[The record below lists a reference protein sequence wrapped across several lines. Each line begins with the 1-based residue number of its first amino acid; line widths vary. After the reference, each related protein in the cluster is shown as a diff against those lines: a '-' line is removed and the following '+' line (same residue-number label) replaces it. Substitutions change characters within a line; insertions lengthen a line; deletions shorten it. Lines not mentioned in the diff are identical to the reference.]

1 MKSFYKKHFKNQSKH
16 SNIKLKYKHTDIH
29 TLKKFNKIAIIQTEQ
44 ITCVC
49 VLGGAVN
56 EWGKQVYSKPGVK

>member
-1 MKSFYKKHFKNQSKH
+1 MKSFYKKHFKTQSKH

-29 TLKKFNKIAIIQTEQ
+29 TLTKFNKIAIIQIEQ

-49 VLGGAVN
+49 VWGGVDN
-56 EWGKQVYSKPGVK
+56 KWGKQLYSKPEVK